1 MVSQVVAKAM
11 GKILGRLP
19 VRLNVGV
26 MIFLSCMTSYMLR
39 VNFSIA
45 ILAMVVPSSPSLL
58 NGTDITGVL
67 TVKDYG
73 PRYHWSSSQQGL
85 LLGSY
90 FWGYLISALPGT
102 WLVEKYGGKIL
113 ITTSF
118 ALSVVVTAL
127 APLFASWGFYAM
139 YISRFIT
146 GFLSGPHYAAFHNII
161 SKWAP
166 PEEKGKFMG
175 SLMGGTFGTVIT
187 LPIVGLLIENVSWAT
202 GFYIPAVVTG
212 IICLL
217 WHLIVADK
225 PNVHSFIKPEEKDY
239 IEKALGTSV
248 SKEKPKPP
256 IRQILTSIP
265 FIALVILHFSNLW
278 GLFFLMTAAPK
289 FMNVVLNFN
298 LSQSGFLSAL
308 PYLARLTCGILFGYI
323 GDFVRNRKWLS
334 VTNIRK
340 VFTIFS
346 HILPGLFLA
355 LLCFITEPYA
365 CVAVITAS
373 LGFNGAVSI
382 TNLQNSHDL
391 APNFAGLLYGIM
403 NFVGTTPG
411 FISPIIV
418 SYFTEDGNTMAE
430 WSNVFIVGCVIYV
443 LPALIYMML
452 GSGETQPWNEP
463 LPEGEKNKD
472 KQQNSSEKTA

>member
-1 MVSQVVAKAM
+1 
-11 GKILGRLP
+11 
-19 VRLNVGV
+19 
-26 MIFLSCMTSYMLR
+26 MTSYMLR

-146 GFLSGPHYAAFHNII
+146 GFLS
-161 SKWAP
+161 
-166 PEEKGKFMG
+166 
-175 SLMGGTFGTVIT
+175 
-187 LPIVGLLIENVSWAT
+187 
-202 GFYIPAVVTG
+202 
-212 IICLL
+212 
-217 WHLIVADK
+217 
-225 PNVHSFIKPEEKDY
+225 PEEKDY

-472 KQQNSSEKTA
+472 KQQNSS